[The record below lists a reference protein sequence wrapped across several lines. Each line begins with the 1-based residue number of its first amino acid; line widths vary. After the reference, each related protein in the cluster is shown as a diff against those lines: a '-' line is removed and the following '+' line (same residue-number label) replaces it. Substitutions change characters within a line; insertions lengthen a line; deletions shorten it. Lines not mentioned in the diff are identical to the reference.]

1 MSSDSPASPDSIRP
15 SGSLLLRTMAMPGDT
30 NPAGDIFGGWI
41 LSQMDIAGSLLAR
54 EIAGGRVV
62 TVAVDSMKFMKPV
75 KVGDIVCCY
84 GSCQKIGHT
93 SLTIEL
99 ELWVKKIRDGERPE
113 RFLVTRG
120 HYTYVK
126 VNQEGRPAPLPESAG
141 ARAAA
146 GSDAAAA
153 GVGISAGC

>member
-84 GSCQKIGHT
+84 GSCQKIGPT

-99 ELWVKKIRDGERPE
+99 ELWVKKIRDGDRPE
-113 RFLVTRG
+113 RCLVPKSRLHSQSQPDSYPILTFLFSSFSG
-120 HYTYVK
+120 SS
-126 VNQEGRPAPLPESAG
+126 RP
-141 ARAAA
+141 
-146 GSDAAAA
+146 
-153 GVGISAGC
+153 V